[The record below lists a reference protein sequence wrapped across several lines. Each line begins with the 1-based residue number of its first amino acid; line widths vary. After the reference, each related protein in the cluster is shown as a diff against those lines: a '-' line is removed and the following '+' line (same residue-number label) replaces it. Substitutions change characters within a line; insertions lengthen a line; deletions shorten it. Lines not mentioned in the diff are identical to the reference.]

1 MKTQIQDRHMGR
13 AGRTVA
19 AQRRQYLS
27 RQRTGSIGSKG
38 SELRKETNKA
48 KTRSEVKTDTEQS
61 ETNFWGDL
69 FRAWGEVLALRWEQA
84 EWVGRMVK
92 VGEMEQEVNLGWEGG
107 EGGGN
112 VRKGEVRLCA
122 WYLKGAPGCFSP
134 WWGSSWCYQSSLQ
147 YLPLGCK
154 FWGKWLNR
162 DLTSRWWSKYYFK
175 S

>member
-1 MKTQIQDRHMGR
+1 MKTQIQIQNTKTQIQDRHMGR

-112 VRKGEVRLCA
+112 VRKGEVRLWA
-122 WYLKGAPGCFSP
+122 WYLKGARLLQPMMRVLLMLPVLSTV
-134 WWGSSWCYQSSLQ
+134 SASWM
-147 YLPLGCK
+147 
-154 FWGKWLNR
+154 
-162 DLTSRWWSKYYFK
+162 
-175 S
+175 